1 MHIRN
6 LRISS
11 RLALGFCTVLL
22 LTGLITVFGVVELKR
37 INNAKARMMNAVEEK
52 ELAKE
57 WLNGISIN
65 VVRTY
70 AQAMTA
76 NSEDEAYFGNQIAN
90 SMPRANIMI
99 KRIEQNLAHPVGR
112 VMLSEIADKRAVY
125 VRIHGEV
132 FKLKKTGNI
141 NSQELRL
148 MIDSKLIPAME
159 AYVAAVAKVLS
170 YQEELLNV
178 ANDDIAN
185 IYQNGK
191 DAMIIIGAASVLLG
205 GLLSWCLSRSITVP
219 LGQAIALAETVAAGN
234 LTSKIHITASDE
246 TGALLQALQNMID
259 SLEGIVREVRYG
271 AQSLEGTA
279 NEIAHGNS
287 ELSARTEMQAASL
300 ETAASSLEELTAAV
314 SNNAECSERAND
326 LVTNASHAAEK
337 GGAVIANVVLKMNEI
352 STSAHRIVDI
362 ISVIDGIAFQ
372 TNILALNAAVEAA
385 RAGPQGRG
393 FAVVASEVRVLAQ
406 RSSDAAREITN
417 LINESVVSVKSGA
430 DLVGIAG
437 KAMSEIVES
446 VHKVATIIGDV
457 KMASREQ
464 AEGIAQINSTIA
476 QLDHATQ
483 QNSTLVEEAAH
494 SSCDMRNRAARLTES
509 VAVFRLAEV

>member
-1 MHIRN
+1 MHISN
-6 LRISS
+6 LRIST
-11 RLALGFCTVLL
+11 RLSLGFCTVLL

-57 WLNGISIN
+57 WLNGITTN

-70 AQAMTA
+70 AQALTTNA
-76 NSEDEAYFGNQIAN
+76 QDELYFGNQIAN
-90 SMPRANIMI
+90 SMPRANEMI
-99 KRIEQNLAHPVGR
+99 KRIEDNLGHPVGR
-112 VMLSEIADKRAVY
+112 VLLSEITEKRAVY
-125 VRIHGEV
+125 VRLHGEV
-132 FKLKKTGNI
+132 FRLKKTGNV
-141 NSQELRL
+141 NPQELRL
-148 MIDSKLIPAME
+148 MIDSKLIPAMD
-159 AYVAAVAKVLS
+159 AYIAAVAKVLA
-170 YQEELLNV
+170 YQENLLNV
-178 ANDDIAN
+178 ANDDIDS
-185 IYQNGK
+185 IYRNGRN
-191 DAMIIIGAASVLLG
+191 AMISIGIASILLG
-205 GLLSWCLSRSITVP
+205 ALFSWFLSRSITVP
-219 LGQAIALAETVAAGN
+219 LNQAISFAEIVAAGN
-234 LTSKIHITASDE
+234 LTSKIHITASGE
-246 TGALLQALQNMID
+246 TGTLLKALQNMND

-271 AQSLEGTA
+271 AQSLEGAA

-287 ELSARTEMQAASL
+287 ELATRTEMQAASL

-326 LVTNASHAAEK
+326 LVTNASSAAEN

-352 STSAHRIVDI
+352 SSSAHRIVDI

-385 RAGPQGRG
+385 RAGSQGRG

-417 LINESVVSVKSGA
+417 LINESVVSVKAGA

-437 KAMSEIVES
+437 QAMTEIVES

-494 SSCDMRNRAARLTES
+494 SSDDMRNRAARLTES